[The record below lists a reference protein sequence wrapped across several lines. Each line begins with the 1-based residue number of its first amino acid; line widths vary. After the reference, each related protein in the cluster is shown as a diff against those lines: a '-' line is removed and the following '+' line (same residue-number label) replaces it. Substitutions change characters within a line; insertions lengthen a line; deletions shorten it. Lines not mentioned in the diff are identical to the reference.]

1 MDVTELARRL
11 IAFDTIN
18 PEGHEAEA
26 MVFCEDILRAAGFDC
41 QIIPQGPGRS
51 NLIAMKGN
59 RSGRALGF
67 TGHLDTVPLGG
78 TAWHYPP
85 HEGVIADGKLYG
97 RGSTDMKGGVAAFLC
112 AVLNAPVPPGGVSIL
127 LTAGEETGS
136 DGARTIV
143 KSGPLPPIGA
153 LIVAEPTAN
162 RAVPGHKGALWLR
175 LVFHGV
181 TAHGSAPTMG
191 VNAIGLAM
199 KALDRVTQSDLGAVH
214 PVMGGPS
221 LNIGTISGGLNTNSV
236 PDRCEVTLDLRSVP
250 GIAHDTL
257 VTKIEACLPKG
268 TEIARII
275 DLPAVWT
282 DPADPWLAKMTRLSA
297 IHASQP
303 GDPMAM
309 SYFSDASIFTPALGG
324 VPTVILGPG
333 EPGLA
338 HKTDEYVELSR
349 LNEAVEIYRAALG
362 QWEG

>member
-1 MDVTELARRL
+1 MDVTDLTRRL
-11 IAFDTIN
+11 IGFDTIN
-18 PEGHEAEA
+18 PPGQEAEA
-26 MVFCEDILRAAGFDC
+26 MAFCADLLRGGGFDVE
-41 QIIPQGPGRS
+41 IIAQGPDRS
-51 NLIAMKGN
+51 NLIATKGT
-59 RSGRALGF
+59 GAGQALGF

-78 TAWHYPP
+78 SAWRYPP
-85 HEGVIADGKLYG
+85 HDGLIEDGKLYG

-112 AVLNAPVPPGGVSIL
+112 AALDAPVPPGGIAIL

-136 DGARTIV
+136 DGARAMV
-143 KSGPLPPIGA
+143 AAGPLPPIGA

-181 TAHGSAPTMG
+181 TAHGSAPEAG
-191 VNAIGLAM
+191 VNAIELAM
-199 KALDRVTQSDLGAVH
+199 AALAQIKMVDLGSAH
-214 PVMGGPS
+214 PVMGAPS

-250 GIAHDTL
+250 GVVHDEL
-257 VTKIEACLPKG
+257 VAKIEACLPAG
-268 TEIARII
+268 AELSRII

-282 DPADPWLAKMTRLSA
+282 DPNVPWLAA
-297 IHASQP
+297 ITALTALEAGQP
-303 GDPMAM
+303 SDPMAM
-309 SYFSDASIFTPALGG
+309 SYFTDASIFTPALDG

-338 HKTDEYVELSR
+338 HKTDEYVALSR
-349 LNEAVEIYRAALG
+349 LEEAVRIYRAALG